1 MNFDWATKDD
11 SHAIHRGFPL
21 YLTDAF
27 VNGKLT
33 LVYAM
38 PPEGLAKAK
47 AAAEQGDETAKK
59 ALAILVQQR
68 MKG

>member
-21 YLTDAF
+21 YLTDDF
-27 VNGKLT
+27 VNGRLT
-33 LVYAM
+33 VVYAM
-38 PPEGLAKAK
+38 LPEGLARAK

-59 ALAILVQQR
+59 ALAILAHQR
-68 MKG
+68 MKE

>member
-27 VNGKLT
+27 VNGRLELQYSMT
-33 LVYAM
+33 E
-38 PPEGLAKAK
+38 EGLAKAK

-68 MKG
+68 MKE

>member
-1 MNFDWATKDD
+1 MNFDWTIKDD

-21 YLTDAF
+21 YLTDDF

-33 LVYAM
+33 VVYSM
-38 PPEGLAKAK
+38 PPEGLARAK

-59 ALAILVQQR
+59 ALAILVHQR
-68 MKG
+68 MKV